1 MKKILFVCIENSC
14 RSQMAEAFA
23 KIHGKGILQAYSA
36 GSNASGVVNN
46 KAIKSMQEIGY
57 DLSTHN
63 SKALTQIPNIEYD
76 YAITMGCGDEC
87 PLVKA
92 KNRTDWDLPDPRNMS
107 EYDFNEV
114 RDMIESRVLGLIDEI
129 KYNS

>member
-23 KIHGKGILQAYSA
+23 KMHGKGILQAYSA
-36 GSNASGVVNN
+36 GSNALGKVNP
-46 KAIKSMQEIGY
+46 KAIKSMQEVGY

-63 SKALTQIPNIEYD
+63 SKSLSLIPYIEYD

-87 PLVKA
+87 PHTKA
-92 KNRTDWDLPDPRNMS
+92 KKRTDWDLADPKNMN
-107 EYDFNEV
+107 EHEFNKI
-114 RDMIESRVLGLIDEI
+114 RDTIENKVLALIDEI
-129 KYNS
+129 KDN

>member
-23 KIHGKGILQAYSA
+23 KIHGRGILQAYSA
-36 GSNASGVVNN
+36 GSNASNVVNT

-57 DLSTHN
+57 DLNTHN
-63 SKALTQIPNIEYD
+63 SKALSQISDVEYD

-87 PLVKA
+87 PFVKA
-92 KNRTDWDLPDPRNMS
+92 KSRTDWEIPDPKNMN
-107 EYDFNEV
+107 EHDFNEV
-114 RDMIESRVLGLIDEI
+114 RDIIENKVLALIDEI
-129 KYNS
+129 KYKT

>member
-1 MKKILFVCIENSC
+1 MIKILFVCIENSC

-23 KIHGKGILQAYSA
+23 TIYGKGILQAYSA
-36 GSNASGVVNN
+36 GSNVLGKVNP

-57 DLSTHN
+57 NLNTHSSKSLS
-63 SKALTQIPNIEYD
+63 QIPNLEYN

-92 KNRTDWDLPDPRNMS
+92 KNRTDWDLPDPKNMN
-107 EYDFNEV
+107 EHDFNEV
-114 RDMIESRVLGLIDEI
+114 RDIIENKILALIDEI
-129 KYNS
+129 KIP

>member
-23 KIHGKGILQAYSA
+23 KIHGNGILQAYSA
-36 GSNASGVVNN
+36 GSNASGVVNT
-46 KAIKSMQEIGY
+46 KAIKSMQEIDY
-57 DLSTHN
+57 DLNTHK
-63 SKALTQIPNIEYD
+63 SKSLTEIPDIEYD

-92 KNRTDWDLPDPRNMS
+92 KNRADWEIPDPKNMN
-107 EYDFNEV
+107 EHNFNEV
-114 RDMIESRVLGLIDEI
+114 RNIIENRVLALIDEI
-129 KYNS
+129 KHKA

>member
-1 MKKILFVCIENSC
+1 MIKILFVCIENSC

-23 KIHGKGILQAYSA
+23 KIHGTGILQAYSA
-36 GSNASGVVNN
+36 GSNTSGVVNN

-57 DLSTHN
+57 NLSTHN
-63 SKALTQIPNIEYD
+63 SKALSQIPDIEYD

-92 KNRTDWDLPDPRNMS
+92 KVRTDWDLPDPKNMN
-107 EYDFNEV
+107 EQDFNKV
-114 RDMIESRVLGLIDEI
+114 RDTIGKKVLALIGFI
-129 KYNS
+129 LK

>member
-23 KIHGKGILQAYSA
+23 KIHGNGILVAYSA

-57 DLSTHN
+57 DLSTHT
-63 SKALTQIPNIEYD
+63 SKSLSQIPDIEFD

-92 KNRTDWDLPDPRNMS
+92 KNRTDWNLPNPKNLN
-107 EYDFNEV
+107 EHDFNEV
-114 RDMIESRVLGLIDEI
+114 RDTIENKVLALIDEI
-129 KYNS
+129 KHNS